1 MSSQLHKLFED
12 LIRNQISLFKDKVDI
27 KFIINVLEDSVK
39 MLKGLSSSSSVTCI
53 GCLEEQPNQLA
64 HMDYGGCMYDE
75 CVNLV

>member
-1 MSSQLHKLFED
+1 MSNQLHKLFED
-12 LIRNQISLFKDKVDI
+12 LIRNQISFFKDKVDMN
-27 KFIINVLEDSVK
+27 FMINVFEDSIK
-39 MLKGLSSSSSVTCI
+39 MLKGLNVSPVTCI